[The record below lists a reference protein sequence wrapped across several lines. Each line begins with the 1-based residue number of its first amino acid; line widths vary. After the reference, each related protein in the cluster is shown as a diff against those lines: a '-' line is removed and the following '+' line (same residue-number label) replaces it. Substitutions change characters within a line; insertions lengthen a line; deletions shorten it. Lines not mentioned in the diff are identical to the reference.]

1 PEILKEAIEKAFV
14 ALPETC
20 ATRCALTANFEDN
33 DGISAVHWFGRASDL
48 SNTSWSA
55 LRGSILGRQSCVQS
69 CHLQWVILVHG
80 SGGMTYTNWRYAAK
94 LVALGFGVLAPDS
107 MAAPKH
113 LHLRHKD
120 PVVLKK
126 TQTSRKYWAAEPVYK
141 SSCGWDEAS
150 GKYPFCYSTKVENL
164 LSEPDLWK
172 VYYERIFLLRRREL
186 DWLLEHMPAFM
197 GSARLFLFGHSEG
210 AMVAA
215 RYYHPALAE
224 RLSGRII
231 SAWSCEENYFVGS
244 KAGSLICDGQCEERA
259 PVLNII
265 GTEDQF
271 FSSRNFSVA
280 AQVANSSVHYGSKKL
295 LGHCLNS
302 FGAGNVRSSAVLLLQ
317 GASHDVS
324 LTHDDASR
332 SFLSE
337 FLSSPHDFVRGDARS
352 LKLFCKTEKHGLHLC
367 QEDGQTEPLLETESG
382 LAHTVYH
389 FPPCSASTSELPSV
403 AAGRAVAFLLPS
415 WLLQGADDVTLVGL
429 ALFLRLAIAF
439 FGVFVCCFLLCGCR
453 RGVPGISKWV
463 RGSQTRPRVADVT
476 RTLFQPIL
484 NGALLGEDEADRL
497 HCKLSLVSMMPQC
510 FGISVEIG

>member
-1 PEILKEAIEKAFV
+1 MAARDWNDKPFELHPQGVGALTIPVIPGPEILKEAIEKAFV

-48 SNTSWSA
+48 SNISWSA

-69 CHLQWVILVHG
+69 CNLQWVILVHG

-113 LHLRHKD
+113 LRLRHKD

-141 SSCGWDEAS
+141 SSCGWDDAS

-164 LSEPDLWK
+164 LSEPDSWK

-231 SAWSCEENYFVGS
+231 SAWSCEEG
-244 KAGSLICDGQCEERA
+244 
-259 PVLNII
+259 
-265 GTEDQF
+265 
-271 FSSRNFSVA
+271 
-280 AQVANSSVHYGSKKL
+280 
-295 LGHCLNS
+295 
-302 FGAGNVRSSAVLLLQ
+302 SSAVLLLQ

-337 FLSSPHDFVRGDARS
+337 FLTSPHDFVRGDARS
-352 LKLFCKTEKHGLHLC
+352 LKLLCKTEKNGLHLC
-367 QEDGQTEPLLETESG
+367 QEDGQTEPLHETESG

-389 FPPCSASTSELPSV
+389 FPPCTASTSELPSV

-415 WLLQGADDVTLVGL
+415 WLLQGADDVTLVGI
-429 ALFLRLAIAF
+429 ALVMRVAIAF
-439 FGVFVCCFLLCGCR
+439 FAVFLFCFLLCGFR
-453 RGVPGISKWV
+453 RGVPGISKLGFGARCLV
-463 RGSQTRPRVADVT
+463 AALAARLCGRGVDEVQRLASMAGLGRGSHPAS
-476 RTLFQPIL
+476 
-484 NGALLGEDEADRL
+484 GAWQVRCRE
-497 HCKLSLVSMMPQC
+497 LVYR
-510 FGISVEIG
+510 EIASQNNSAHDSPVIRGHAE